1 MQEYLVQD
9 SVLGVAVIFLLQKG
23 YPYVLQEQN
32 LSAGV
37 GLVLSGQNAQKGGLA
52 GTIGCYESNFVSL
65 ISSDRE
71 HIQVLRSEDSLR
83 TYKIQC
89 K

>member
-65 ISSDRE
+65 IYIESYMFE
-71 HIQVLRSEDSLR
+71 ENLR
-83 TYKIQC
+83 TVRLGYVLYLK